1 MKIASCLALLTLSLV
16 AVTAADWPNYRGP
29 NHDGISKETGWAT
42 EWPANGPK
50 VLWKAKVGLGFSAVV
65 VANGAAFT
73 QGNAEDKDTIF
84 CFDATT
90 GETKWKHT
98 YAAPLDAKYYEGG
111 TSATPTVDGDRVYTV
126 SKRGVIH
133 CLNAADGKVI
143 WTKDLK
149 EELGAKIPEWGFA
162 GSVLIE
168 GDVAILNFGTAG
180 TALDKKTGKVVW
192 TSGPDEA
199 GYSTPVPIDAGGER
213 AVMIAIK
220 QDVVAVKIKDGKELW
235 RFPWKTQYDVN
246 AANPIL
252 SGSKVFI
259 SSGYNRGAGVFDIS
273 KKPAEK
279 IWENKNLRNHFATSV
294 LWQGHL
300 YGVDENQL
308 RCVVFDTGEVKWTD
322 KVSGKGSL
330 IMADGKLIILSERGE
345 LLVANPSPAGFKPI
359 SRAQVVGGKCWSAP
373 TLANGKIYVRTG
385 PGDLVCVDV
394 SGK

>member
-1 MKIASCLALLTLSLV
+1 MSALSLV
-16 AVTAADWPNYRGP
+16 AAPAADWPNYRGP
-29 NHDGISKETGWAT
+29 NHDGISKESGWTT

-50 VLWKAKVGLGFSAVV
+50 ILWKAKVGMGFSGVV
-65 VANGAAFT
+65 VANGQAYT
-73 QGNAEDKDTIF
+73 QGNASDQDTIF
-84 CFDATT
+84 CFDANT
-90 GETKWKHT
+90 GDSKWKHT

-111 TSATPTVDGDRVYTV
+111 TSATPTVDGDKVYTI
-126 SKRGVIH
+126 SKRGILH
-133 CLNAADGKVI
+133 CLNAADGKVV
-143 WTKDLK
+143 WTKNLQ

-162 GSVLIE
+162 TSFLIQ
-168 GDVAILNFGTAG
+168 GDLALLNFGSAG

-192 TSGPDEA
+192 SSGPEES
-199 GYSTPVPIDAGGER
+199 GYATPVPFDASGER
-213 AVMIAIK
+213 AVLLAAK
-220 QDVVAVKIKDGKELW
+220 RDVIAVKVKDGKELW

-246 AANPIL
+246 AAAPIL

-259 SSGYNRGAGVFDIS
+259 SSGYNRGAGVFDVS
-273 KKPAEK
+273 KNPAEK
-279 IWENKNLRNHFATSV
+279 VWENKNLRNHMASSV
-294 LWQGHL
+294 LWEGHL

-322 KVSGKGSL
+322 KVSGKGTLS
-330 IMADGKLIILSERGE
+330 MADGKLLVLSERGE

-359 SRAQVVGGKCWSAP
+359 VRAQVVGGKCWTAP